1 MAKRRL
7 QFPCWILSLLIAAP
21 TLVGVSLPP
30 EQPVTSATFS
40 PYGCSPRPWSTL
52 TFTEKFQ
59 MTVAPLFARRH
70 FDFAPRRPPFPL
82 VV

>member
-21 TLVGVSLPP
+21 TLVSVSLPP

-40 PYGCSPRPWSTL
+40 PYGCSLRPWSRL
-52 TFTEKFQ
+52 TFTEKAQ
-59 MTVAPLFARRH
+59 RMTAPLLRRRH